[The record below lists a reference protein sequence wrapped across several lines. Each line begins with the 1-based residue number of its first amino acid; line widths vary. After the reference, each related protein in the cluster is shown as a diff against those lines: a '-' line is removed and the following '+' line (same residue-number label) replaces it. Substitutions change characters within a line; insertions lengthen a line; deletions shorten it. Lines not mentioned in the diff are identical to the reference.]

1 MRLYRFLFFQEVDIF
16 IFISTRWSTSR
27 NHLKRHSFNDKVE
40 LNAAMSDSLDR
51 STKINLLKEA
61 VLKKLCEVL
70 DKSSNSKGWRK
81 LGEIVGND
89 KRFKVSSDDMEMC
102 SLKVLQLE
110 GSPSHM
116 LLMLMGERGCTV
128 AQLNDYLQTL
138 GNSEALDCLKSP
150 ALQILIQ
157 PQSVALLSGHNLRLS
172 CHAVANGPVEYQWFK
187 SKEEVPNSSCPDL
200 VISPVHPQNAG
211 FYICRANCGE
221 AFEFSQWAQVDVL
234 NFTSAHKQ
242 SLHSLEG
249 RAKVVI
255 QPQPQ
260 QLHIGET
267 LRLECGA
274 VGQPIPQYQWYRN
287 RVRVSNATKRKL
299 VISQVLQAH
308 QGSYSCEIRIGTDR
322 LWTIE
327 VDVVIDDMYAIE
339 EGSSGLLLNSVPEQ
353 LCASDK
359 VALLIGN
366 LSYQNHP
373 QLKAPMVD
381 VYDLTNLLR
390 QLNFKV
396 VSLLDLTESEMR
408 NAVDEFLLLLHKG
421 VYGLLYYAGH
431 GYENYGNS
439 FMVPVD
445 APNPYHSANCLCVQS
460 ILKLMQEKETGL
472 NVFLLDMCR
481 KRNIHDNSTAN
492 IVLRVTANIVFGY
505 ATCQDAEAFEL
516 SSTGFTNGVF
526 VKFLKKRLLDDEKIT
541 VVLDRVAEDM
551 GQFVA
556 TKGKQ
561 ALEIRSSLSERRAL
575 TDPILPNESA
585 DLVHDHSR
593 QWAKAH
599 ELPESMCLDFD
610 CGARI
615 KLGFAAEFSNVLV
628 IYTHIVKKPEDMSF
642 CQAHVTDFSQDLDV
656 DPKEMNRETPEET
669 GIYLLSS
676 SLPQHCLYTRISS
689 LQKLKEELDFTVCL
703 QGTFITMEDDPIH
716 WTKSIK
722 IGKPLIA
729 RLDLH
734 RTVRRN
740 SCLQTCLM
748 PHSPSVS
755 PCHSPGPEHHGHF
768 HCSSHQV
775 LDHNRLS
782 PLLQYDS
789 YEHLQGACALGGGG
803 ESYYENMSLSCHEAG
818 QALADSSSR
827 LSGSPGR
834 ASIPIE
840 ATEDIN
846 ELQTVFINSLQLQH
860 Q

>member
-1 MRLYRFLFFQEVDIF
+1 
-16 IFISTRWSTSR
+16 
-27 NHLKRHSFNDKVE
+27 
-40 LNAAMSDSLDR
+40 MSDSLER
-51 STKINLLKEA
+51 STKINLLKESI
-61 VLKKLCEVL
+61 VKKLCEVL
-70 DKSSNSKGWRK
+70 DKSNSKGWRK
-81 LGEIVGND
+81 LGEIVSSD
-89 KRFKVSSDDMEMC
+89 RRFKVSSDDMEMC
-102 SLKVLQLE
+102 SLRVLEVE
-110 GSPSHM
+110 GSPSLM
-116 LLMLMGERGCTV
+116 LLRLMGERGCTMGH
-128 AQLNDYLQTL
+128 LTDYLQTL
-138 GNSEALDCLKSP
+138 GNSDALQCLKPP

-157 PQSVALLSGHNLRLS
+157 PQSVALICGHNLRLS
-172 CHAVANGPVEYQWFK
+172 CHAVGKSPVQYQWFK
-187 SKEEVPNSSCPDL
+187 SREEVPNSFSPEL
-200 VISPVHPQNAG
+200 LISPVQLKDAG
-211 FYICRANCGE
+211 FYICRVNCGD
-221 AFEFSQWAQVDVL
+221 ACEFSQWAQVDVL
-234 NFTSAHKQ
+234 NVTMSYAPGQ
-242 SLHSLEG
+242 SYQSIDGRLKLAIHPQSQRLH
-249 RAKVVI
+249 V
-255 QPQPQ
+255 
-260 QLHIGET
+260 GET
-267 LRLECGA
+267 LQLECGA
-274 VGQPIPQYQWYRN
+274 VGRPIPRYQWHRN
-287 RVRVSNATKRKL
+287 GVPIPNATKRKL
-299 VISQVLQAH
+299 MIPQVMQDH
-308 QGSYSCEIRIGTDR
+308 HGRYRCEISSSTERM
-322 LWTIE
+322 WTNE
-327 VDVVIDDMYAIE
+327 VDVVIAPRISVQISGAMECSEDDIYAIGGDSCE
-339 EGSSGLLLNSVPEQ
+339 LFLNSLPEQ
-353 LCASDK
+353 LYATDK

-481 KRNIHDNSTAN
+481 KRNIHDESTPN

-551 GQFVA
+551 GQFDA

-575 TDPILPNESA
+575 TDPILPSDSA
-585 DLVHDHSR
+585 DLVHAHSR

-599 ELPESMCLDFD
+599 ELPESMSLNFD
-610 CGARI
+610 CGAQI

-642 CQAHVTDFSQDLDV
+642 CQAHVTDFSLDLDV

-676 SLPQHCLYTRISS
+676 SLPQHCLYTRLSS
-689 LQKLKEELDFTVCL
+689 LQKLREELVFTVCL
-703 QGTFITMEDDPIH
+703 QGTFAAMDDDHPIF
-716 WTKSIK
+716 WTKSVN

-734 RTVRRN
+734 RAVRRN
-740 SCLQTCLM
+740 SCLQTCMM
-748 PHSPSVS
+748 PHSPSQS
-755 PCHSPGPEHHGHF
+755 PCHSPGPEHQHHLHHG
-768 HCSSHQV
+768 SHQ
-775 LDHNRLS
+775 DYNRLS
-782 PLLQYDS
+782 PQHGYLHIS
-789 YEHLQGACALGGGG
+789 EHAQGAAGGCSFSCYDQLSQCDFDRAY
-803 ESYYENMSLSCHEAG
+803 ESDGLLS
-818 QALADSSSR
+818 
-827 LSGSPGR
+827 SPGKL
-834 ASIPIE
+834 SIPIE

-846 ELQTVFINSLQLQH
+846 ELQAVFISSLHLQP

>member
-1 MRLYRFLFFQEVDIF
+1 MAD
-16 IFISTRWSTSR
+16 
-27 NHLKRHSFNDKVE
+27 
-40 LNAAMSDSLDR
+40 ALDR
-51 STKINLLKEA
+51 STKISLLREPI
-61 VLKKLCEVL
+61 LKKLCEVL
-70 DKSSNSKGWRK
+70 DKSDNNRGWRK

-89 KRFKVSSDDMEMC
+89 RRFKVSSDEMEMC
-102 SLKVLQLE
+102 SLKVLQVE

-116 LLMLMGERGCTV
+116 LLRLLGERGCTV
-128 AQLNDYLQTL
+128 AHLNEYLQTL
-138 GNSEALDCLKSP
+138 GNTQALDCLKPP
-150 ALQILIQ
+150 AVQILIQ
-157 PQSVALLSGHNLRLS
+157 PQSVALVSGHNLRLS
-172 CHAVANGPVEYQWFK
+172 CQAVANGPVEYQWFK
-187 SKEEVPNSSCPDL
+187 SKDEVPSGSSPDL
-200 VISPVHPQNAG
+200 IISPVQIEDAG
-211 FYICRANCGE
+211 FYICRANSGE

-234 NFTSAHKQ
+234 NFASVYR
-242 SLHSLEG
+242 HSLSSVEG
-249 RAKVVI
+249 RTKVVI

-267 LRLECGA
+267 LQLECGA
-274 VGQPIPQYQWYRN
+274 VGRPIPHYQWYRN
-287 RVRVSNATKRKL
+287 RMPIPNANKRKL
-299 VISQVLQAH
+299 VISHATPEH
-308 QGSYSCEIRIGTDR
+308 HGKYICEITSGKES
-322 LWTIE
+322 LWTSE
-327 VDVVIDDMYAIE
+327 ADVVIYDMFAIE
-339 EGSSGLLLNSVPEQ
+339 AGSSGLFLNTVPEQ
-353 LCASDK
+353 LYATDK

-481 KRNIHDNSTAN
+481 KRNFHDDSTPN

-516 SSTGFTNGVF
+516 SSAGLINGVF

-551 GQFVA
+551 GQFDA

-575 TDPILPNESA
+575 TDPILPEERA
-585 DLVHDHSR
+585 DLHHHS
-593 QWAKAH
+593 QHWAKAH

-610 CGARI
+610 CGAQI

-642 CQAHVTDFSQDLDV
+642 CQAHVTDFSIDLDV

-689 LQKLKEELDFTVCL
+689 LQKLKEELVFTVCL
-703 QGTFITMEDDPIH
+703 QGAFNTMEDDPVY
-716 WTKSIK
+716 WTKSVN

-734 RTVRRN
+734 RAMRRN
-740 SCLQTCLM
+740 SCLQTCPM

-755 PCHSPGPEHHGHF
+755 PCHSPGPDHHAHL
-768 HCSSHQV
+768 HCSPHQV
-775 LDHNRLS
+775 LDYNRLS
-782 PLLQYDS
+782 PLLHYQDG
-789 YEHLQGACALGGGG
+789 YERVQGACALSGGGV
-803 ESYYENMSLSCHEAG
+803 ESYYENMSLPCLEPSN
-818 QALADSSSR
+818 DFRFSS
-827 LSGSPGR
+827 SPGR

-840 ATEDIN
+840 ATDDIN
-846 ELQTVFINSLQLQH
+846 ELQTVFINSLQLH

>member
-1 MRLYRFLFFQEVDIF
+1 
-16 IFISTRWSTSR
+16 
-27 NHLKRHSFNDKVE
+27 
-40 LNAAMSDSLDR
+40 MSDSLDR
-51 STKINLLKEA
+51 STKISLLKEP

-70 DKSSNSKGWRK
+70 DKSSNNKGWRK
-81 LGEIVGND
+81 LGEIVAND
-89 KRFKVSSDDMEMC
+89 RRFKVSSDDMEMC

-116 LLMLMGERGCTV
+116 LLKLMGERGCTV
-128 AQLNDYLQTL
+128 AHLQDYLQTL
-138 GNSEALDCLKSP
+138 GNSDALDCLKP
-150 ALQILIQ
+150 QALQILIQ
-157 PQSVALLSGHNLRLS
+157 PQSVALLTGYNLRLS
-172 CHAVANGPVEYQWFK
+172 CHAMANAPVEYQWFK
-187 SKEEVPNSSCPDL
+187 SKEEVPNSSSPDL
-200 VISPVHPQNAG
+200 AISPVYPENAG
-211 FYICRANCGE
+211 FYICRVNCGE
-221 AFEFSQWAQVDVL
+221 AFLFSHWAQVDVL
-234 NFTSAHKQ
+234 NSSLSDKQ
-242 SLHSLEG
+242 TWSSLEG
-249 RAKVVI
+249 SAKVVI

-267 LRLECGA
+267 LVLECGA
-274 VGQPIPQYQWYRN
+274 VGRPIPQYQWYKSRA
-287 RVRVSNATKRKL
+287 RVPNATKRKL
-299 VISQVLQAH
+299 VISQVMQEH
-308 QGSYSCEIRIGTDR
+308 QGRYSCEIRGGADT
-322 LWTIE
+322 LWTNE
-327 VDVVIDDMYAIE
+327 VDVVIAPRISVQISGALECSEDDMYAIG
-339 EGSSGLLLNSVPEQ
+339 EGSSGLFLNSVPEH
-353 LCASDK
+353 LYASDK

-445 APNPYHSANCLCVQS
+445 APNPYHSADCLCVQS

-481 KRNIHDNSTAN
+481 KRNIHDDSTPN

-526 VKFLKKRLLDDEKIT
+526 VKFLKKRLLEDEKIT

-575 TDPILPNESA
+575 TDRVLPNESA
-585 DLVHDHSR
+585 DLVHEHS
-593 QWAKAH
+593 QHWAKAH
-599 ELPESMCLDFD
+599 ELPESMSLDFD
-610 CGARI
+610 CGAQI

-689 LQKLKEELDFTVCL
+689 LQKLKEDLVFNVCL
-703 QGTFITMEDDPIH
+703 QGTFVTLEEDPVH
-716 WTKSIK
+716 WTKSVN

-734 RTVRRN
+734 RAGRRN

-755 PCHSPGPEHHGHF
+755 PCHSPGPEHHGHL
-768 HCSSHQV
+768 HCTSHQV
-775 LDHNRLS
+775 LDYNRLS
-782 PLLQYDS
+782 PLLPYDS
-789 YEHLQGACALGGGG
+789 YERAQGACALGGGG
-803 ESYYENMSLSCHEAG
+803 ESYYENMSLRCHEPG
-818 QALADSSSR
+818 SDSGSR
-827 LSGSPGR
+827 LSCSPGR

-846 ELQTVFINSLQLQH
+846 ELQTVFINSLQLQ
-860 Q
+860 

>member
-1 MRLYRFLFFQEVDIF
+1 
-16 IFISTRWSTSR
+16 
-27 NHLKRHSFNDKVE
+27 
-40 LNAAMSDSLDR
+40 MSDSLER
-51 STKINLLKEA
+51 STKINLLKESI
-61 VLKKLCEVL
+61 VKKLCEVL
-70 DKSSNSKGWRK
+70 DKSSNKGWRK
-81 LGEIVGND
+81 LGEIVSSD
-89 KRFKVSSDDMEMC
+89 RRFKVSSDDMEMC
-102 SLKVLQLE
+102 SLRVLEVE
-110 GSPSHM
+110 GSPSLT
-116 LLMLMGERGCTV
+116 LLRLMGERGCTMGH
-128 AQLNDYLQTL
+128 LMDYLQTL
-138 GNSEALDCLKSP
+138 GNSDALQCLKPP

-157 PQSVALLSGHNLRLS
+157 PQSVALICGHNLRLS
-172 CHAVANGPVEYQWFK
+172 CHAVGKSPVQYQWFK
-187 SKEEVPNSSCPDL
+187 SREEVPNSFSPEL
-200 VISPVHPQNAG
+200 LISPVQLKDAG
-211 FYICRANCGE
+211 FYICRVNCGD
-221 AFEFSQWAQVDVL
+221 ACEFSQWAQVDVL
-234 NFTSAHKQ
+234 NVTMSYAPGQ
-242 SLHSLEG
+242 SYQSIDRRLKLAIHPQSQRLH
-249 RAKVVI
+249 V
-255 QPQPQ
+255 
-260 QLHIGET
+260 GET
-267 LRLECGA
+267 LQLECGA
-274 VGQPIPQYQWYRN
+274 VGRPIPRYQWHRN
-287 RVRVSNATKRKL
+287 GVPIPKATKRKL
-299 VISQVLQAH
+299 MIPQVMQDH
-308 QGSYSCEIRIGTDR
+308 HGRYRCEISSSSERM
-322 LWTIE
+322 WTNE
-327 VDVVIDDMYAIE
+327 VDVVIDDIYAIGGDSCE
-339 EGSSGLLLNSVPEQ
+339 LFLNSLPEQ
-353 LCASDK
+353 LYATDK

-481 KRNIHDNSTAN
+481 KRNIHDESTPN

-551 GQFVA
+551 GQFDA

-575 TDPILPNESA
+575 TDPILPGDSA
-585 DLVHDHSR
+585 DLVHAHSR

-599 ELPESMCLDFD
+599 ELPESMSLNFD
-610 CGARI
+610 CGAQI

-642 CQAHVTDFSQDLDV
+642 CQAHVTDFSLDLDV

-676 SLPQHCLYTRISS
+676 SLPQHCLYTRLSS
-689 LQKLKEELDFTVCL
+689 LQKLREELVFTVCL
-703 QGTFITMEDDPIH
+703 QGTFAAMDDDHPIF
-716 WTKSIK
+716 WTKSVN

-734 RTVRRN
+734 RAVRRN
-740 SCLQTCLM
+740 SCLQTCMM
-748 PHSPSVS
+748 PHSPSQS
-755 PCHSPGPEHHGHF
+755 PCHSPGPEHQHYLHHG
-768 HCSSHQV
+768 SHQ
-775 LDHNRLS
+775 DYNRLS
-782 PLLQYDS
+782 PQ
-789 YEHLQGACALGGGG
+789 HAQGAAGGCGFSCYDQFSQCDFDRTY
-803 ESYYENMSLSCHEAG
+803 ESDGL
-818 QALADSSSR
+818 LSSSGK
-827 LSGSPGR
+827 L
-834 ASIPIE
+834 SIPIE

-846 ELQTVFINSLQLQH
+846 ELQAVFISSLHLQP

>member
-1 MRLYRFLFFQEVDIF
+1 MADC
-16 IFISTRWSTSR
+16 S
-27 NHLKRHSFNDKVE
+27 
-40 LNAAMSDSLDR
+40 DR
-51 STKINLLKEA
+51 STKINLLRES
-61 VLKKLCEVL
+61 VLKRLCEVL
-70 DKSSNSKGWRK
+70 DKSSNNKGWRK
-81 LGEIVGND
+81 LGEIIAND
-89 KRFKVSSDDMEMC
+89 RRFKVSSDDMDMC
-102 SLKVLQLE
+102 SLKVLQVE

-116 LLMLMGERGCTV
+116 LLRLLAERGCTMTH
-128 AQLNDYLQTL
+128 LNEYLQTL
-138 GNSEALDCLKSP
+138 GNSEALACLKPP
-150 ALQILIQ
+150 ALQILSQ
-157 PQSVALLSGHNLRLS
+157 PQSVAVVSGHNLRLS
-172 CHAVANGPVEYQWFK
+172 CLAVSKGPVEYQWFK
-187 SKEEVPNSSCPDL
+187 SKDEIPNSSSPDL
-200 VISPVHPQNAG
+200 IISPVHPEDAG
-211 FYICRANCGE
+211 FYICRINCGE

-234 NFTSAHKQ
+234 NFASVYRQ
-242 SLHSLEG
+242 SLNSLEG
-249 RAKVVI
+249 RIKVVI

-267 LRLECGA
+267 LQLECGA
-274 VGQPIPQYQWYRN
+274 VGRPIPHYQWYRN
-287 RVRVSNATKRKL
+287 SVPIPNASKRKL
-299 VISQVLQAH
+299 VISQVTQEH
-308 QGSYSCEIRIGTDR
+308 HGKYICEISGGKDR
-322 LWTIE
+322 LWTPE
-327 VDVVIDDMYAIE
+327 VDVVISPRISVQISGAMECSEDDMHAIE
-339 EGSSGLLLNSVPEQ
+339 EGSSELFLNSVPEQ
-353 LCASDK
+353 LYATDK

-481 KRNIHDNSTAN
+481 KRNIHDDSTPN

-516 SSTGFTNGVF
+516 SSTGLINGVF

-551 GQFVA
+551 GHFDA

-575 TDPILPNESA
+575 TDPILPVEKA
-585 DLVHDHSR
+585 YLQEHS
-593 QWAKAH
+593 QHWAKAH

-628 IYTHIVKKPEDMSF
+628 IYTHIVKKPEDMFF
-642 CQAHVTDFSQDLDV
+642 CQAHVTDLSHDLDV

-689 LQKLKEELDFTVCL
+689 LQKLKEELVFTVCL
-703 QGTFITMEDDPIH
+703 QGTFITMEDEPVY
-716 WTKSIK
+716 WTKSIS

-734 RTVRRN
+734 RAMRRN
-740 SCLQTCLM
+740 SCLQTCPM

-755 PCHSPGPEHHGHF
+755 PCHSPGPEQQAHL
-768 HCSSHQV
+768 HCTSHQV
-775 LDHNRLS
+775 LDYNRLS
-782 PLLQYDS
+782 PLLHYQDG
-789 YEHLQGACALGGGG
+789 YERVQGACALGGGD
-803 ESYYENMSLSCHEAG
+803 SFYENVSLPCFEPG
-818 QALADSSSR
+818 NDSSC
-827 LSGSPGR
+827 PGR

-840 ATEDIN
+840 ASDDIN
-846 ELQTVFINSLQLQH
+846 ELQTVFINSLQLQQH
-860 Q
+860 